1 MAYRRFPIP
10 EFDHKAF
17 RGLEWSEPDY
27 LMGGDISKKL
37 GSADT
42 LGVFPLK
49 ADGDVLKKFS
59 VYGGHCHALLCKF
72 PAGTRLIGRSYSWWL
87 QRAVLTDSLISET
100 LNVIADWS
108 TPRPMN
114 TRFGPEDGVE
124 LDGKPIYVISCHGH
138 SDHWVGN
145 RTLVQ
150 NLDNGFRI
158 LGCAK
163 DDTANFYEFCL
174 TFTWGT

>member
-10 EFDHKAF
+10 EFDHNAF

-37 GSADT
+37 GSVDT
-42 LGVFPLK
+42 FGAFPLE
-49 ADGDVLKKFS
+49 ASDDVLKKFS
-59 VYGGHCHALLCKF
+59 VHGENCHALLCKF
-72 PAGTRLIGRSYSWWL
+72 PPGTRLVGRSYSWWL
-87 QRAVLTDSLISET
+87 QRAVLTDSLVPET

-114 TRFGPEDGVE
+114 TRFGPEEGIE
-124 LDGKPIYVISCHGH
+124 LDGKPVYVFSCHGH
-138 SDHWVGN
+138 SNHWMGN

-150 NLDNGFRI
+150 NLDHGFRI

-174 TFTWGT
+174 TFTWGA